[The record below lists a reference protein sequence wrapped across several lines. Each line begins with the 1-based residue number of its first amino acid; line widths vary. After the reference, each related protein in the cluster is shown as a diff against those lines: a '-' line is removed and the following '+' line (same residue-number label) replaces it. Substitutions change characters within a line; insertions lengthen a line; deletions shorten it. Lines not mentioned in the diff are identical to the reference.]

1 MKVNFNELVKGTILL
16 NKRNGKEF
24 KVITFDSAQQKL
36 ELENTQTAEVIRVT
50 ETTYKRWYSV
60 QSVPEVTEPKTTA
73 KPVAVGPKV
82 SKRANRRPR
91 PATKVV
97 EVIEK
102 TEDVEV
108 VEIKEKRIKQKS
120 GTPKADTVLALTKQL
135 EARIAQDFPASKR
148 GVTQS
153 FIKYS
158 HQFNFVKIFQSKSKI
173 RINVLSCAM
182 SEEMKQKL
190 DRIVPASYGW
200 PIDGFFTIHREE
212 DLDTAMELIAYSAKG
227 AKG

>member
-24 KVITFDSAQQKL
+24 KVITFDSAEQKL
-36 ELENTQTAEVIRVT
+36 ELENTQTEQVIKVT
-50 ETTYKRWYSV
+50 ETTYKRWYTV
-60 QSVPEVTEPKTTA
+60 QSVPEVKEPKEKA
-73 KPVAVGPKV
+73 KPVVAGPKV
-82 SKRANRRPR
+82 SKRASRRPR

-97 EVIEK
+97 EAIEK
-102 TEDVEV
+102 TDDVEV
-108 VEIKEKRIKQKS
+108 VDIKEKRIKQKS

-158 HQFNFVKIFQSKSKI
+158 HRFNFVKIFQSKSKI
-173 RINVLSCAM
+173 RINVLSRAM
-182 SEEMKQKL
+182 Q
-190 DRIVPASYGW
+190 
-200 PIDGFFTIHREE
+200 
-212 DLDTAMELIAYSAKG
+212 
-227 AKG
+227 